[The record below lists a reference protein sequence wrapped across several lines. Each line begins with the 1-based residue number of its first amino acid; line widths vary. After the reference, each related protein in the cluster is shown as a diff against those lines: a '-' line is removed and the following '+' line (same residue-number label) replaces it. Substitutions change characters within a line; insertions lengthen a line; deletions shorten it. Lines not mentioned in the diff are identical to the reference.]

1 MNAMVWRDRCDAP
14 RWPRPKKAGFFGKAG
29 LLEDSHGRRT
39 RRAHRGGATVPE
51 AIVGMVIA
59 IAVLAAVAQLLALA
73 SQQRR
78 VAAQR
83 AAAVRAAGNLME
95 DLMSRPWAD
104 VTAEELAA
112 VALSESCQHN
122 LPGGR
127 LQVAVASEDEST
139 AKRIGI
145 RIDWQNPSG
154 QRGEPVRLTAWR
166 YPDQEAKP

>member
-1 MNAMVWRDRCDAP
+1 MTMNGMGWN
-14 RWPRPKKAGFFGKAG
+14 
-29 LLEDSHGRRT
+29 DSRARRT
-39 RRAHRGGATVPE
+39 RRGGATVPE

-59 IAVLAAVAQLLALA
+59 VAVLAAVAQLLALA

-78 VAAQR
+78 VAAER
-83 AAAVRAAGNLME
+83 AVAVREAGNLME

-104 VTAEELAA
+104 VTAEKLSE
-112 VALSESCQHN
+112 VALSDSSRRS

-127 LQVAVASEDEST
+127 LQVTVASEDKPVT

-166 YPDQEAKP
+166 YLDREPKP

>member
-1 MNAMVWRDRCDAP
+1 MNRKVWQDKSDAAL
-14 RWPRPKKAGFFGKAG
+14 RPQHEKPGFFGKAG
-29 LLEDSHGRRT
+29 LLTSVHPHRARR
-39 RRAHRGGATVPE
+39 RGGATVPE

-83 AAAVRAAGNLME
+83 AAAVREAGNLME

-104 VTAEELAA
+104 VTAEKLAA

>member
-1 MNAMVWRDRCDAP
+1 MNRALWEDKLEAASRLQP
-14 RWPRPKKAGFFGKAG
+14 EKPGFFGKAG
-29 LLEDSHGRRT
+29 LLGTGPRH
-39 RRAHRGGATVPE
+39 HQRGGATVPE

-59 IAVLAAVAQLLALA
+59 IAVLAAVAQWLALA

-83 AAAVRAAGNLME
+83 AAAVREAGNLME
-95 DLMSRPWAD
+95 DVMSRPWAD
-104 VTAEELAA
+104 VTTEKLAA
-112 VALSESCQHN
+112 VTLSDACQRS
-122 LPGGR
+122 LPGSR

-145 RIDWQNPSG
+145 RIEWQNPSG

-166 YPDQEAKP
+166 FPDQEPKP

>member
-1 MNAMVWRDRCDAP
+1 MSMNRAFWEDKLEAAWRFTGP
-14 RWPRPKKAGFFGKAG
+14 R
-29 LLEDSHGRRT
+29 RRQ
-39 RRAHRGGATVPE
+39 RGGATVPE

-83 AAAVRAAGNLME
+83 AVAVREAGNLME

-104 VTAEELAA
+104 VTAEKLAT
-112 VALSESCQHN
+112 VALSESCQRS
-122 LPGGR
+122 LPGSR
-127 LQVAVASEDEST
+127 LQVAVASDDKPT
-139 AKRIGI
+139 AAKRIGI

>member
-1 MNAMVWRDRCDAP
+1 MTITMNVTAVQDKSAADPPWQTGP
-14 RWPRPKKAGFFGKAG
+14 R
-29 LLEDSHGRRT
+29 RR
-39 RRAHRGGATVPE
+39 RRGGATVPE

-83 AAAVRAAGNLME
+83 AAAVREAGNLME

-104 VTAEELAA
+104 VTTEKLAT
-112 VALSESCQHN
+112 VALSESCRRS

-127 LQVAVASEDEST
+127 LQVAVESEDKPI
-139 AKRIGI
+139 AAQRIGI
-145 RIDWQNPSG
+145 RIDWQQPSG

-166 YPDQEAKP
+166 YVDEEAKP